1 MLRWFL
7 FCLSFLKMS
16 NWCLSSTTPP
26 IFRLIA
32 RALFWKIWSPSIR
45 PSTCSWGL
53 QVFWK
58 RQRFHTEIIRASK
71 SFVVLGG
78 VAALPSTHSVLQLGK
93 KAHLHSVEIA
103 EIYSHHLANIMWNQ
117 TFLLLTN
124 DVIDIMSSNV
134 CQVRVDFSFFSH
146 CDWSTKSI
154 PLTHVTY

>member
-1 MLRWFL
+1 MCDLKVLHTSFNFRVSSTAGSKKSGIEQLHVKMHHFL
-7 FCLSFLKMS
+7 CWDGSFFCLSFLKMS

-32 RALFWKIWSPSIR
+32 RALFWKICRPSIR

-78 VAALPSTHSVLQLGK
+78 VAALPSTHSVPQVGK
-93 KAHLHSVEIA
+93 KAHLYSVEIA
-103 EIYSHHLANIMWNQ
+103 EIYS
-117 TFLLLTN
+117 
-124 DVIDIMSSNV
+124 
-134 CQVRVDFSFFSH
+134 
-146 CDWSTKSI
+146 
-154 PLTHVTY
+154 PL